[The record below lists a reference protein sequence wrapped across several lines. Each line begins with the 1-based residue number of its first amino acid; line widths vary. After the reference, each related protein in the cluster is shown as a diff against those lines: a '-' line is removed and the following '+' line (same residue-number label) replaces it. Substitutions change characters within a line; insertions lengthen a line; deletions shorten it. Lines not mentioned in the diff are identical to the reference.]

1 MSLQGTANTVL
12 VSLLD
17 ILVLDDILVSADK
30 YIGFT
35 NKENVLSFLVSVLA
49 GTDYFIAFSPIR
61 QISFKYR

>member
-1 MSLQGTANTVL
+1 MSLQGTTNTVL

-35 NKENVLSFLVSVLA
+35 NKENVLSFLVSLSA
-49 GTDYFIAFSPIR
+49 NTDFF
-61 QISFKYR
+61 ISFPLKIDKI

>member
-1 MSLQGTANTVL
+1 MSLQGTANTDL

-35 NKENVLSFLVSVLA
+35 NKENVLSFLVSLSA
-49 GTDYFIAFSPIR
+49 NTDFFIGFLL
-61 QISFKYR
+61 KTDKL